1 MLIISIITKISFEIE
16 YCQKY
21 LNLTL
26 FPNILNHFNS
36 ELFLVGSIRSAT
48 DGIVM
53 YSVNKKENGNIPINA
68 FYAAAVSVMKREE
81 ATILMKI
88 KAQSTRTENDLFENI
103 KNQLCSESTEKN
115 EINGK
120 NASSV
125 NNDKNDSNDCNSN
138 GLGKNDH
145 RSGSEENQNNENSL
159 KLRTL
164 NFLHSTLSQQR
175 KSLIASLN
183 HKTFTSLSKEL
194 KTVKNDRKNDSN
206 TKVNVENNYEE
217 GDSTENG
224 FNILENNNSNRNS
237 NSNNSNEKNNRSNK
251 NKKDKKIS
259 TDSDKE
265 KDLGSDSR
273 SSKNV
278 LISCKYLLLVR
289 DTDAF
294 LFSSSIIIR
303 YSTDLF
309 S

>member
-1 MLIISIITKISFEIE
+1 
-16 YCQKY
+16 
-21 LNLTL
+21 L
-26 FPNILNHFNS
+26 FTNICNYFNFK
-36 ELFLVGSIRSAT
+36 LFLVGSIRSAT

-88 KAQSTRTENDLFENI
+88 KAQSTRTEDDLFENI
-103 KNQLCSESTEKN
+103 RNQLCGESIEKN
-115 EINGK
+115 ENNGK
-120 NASSV
+120 NACSV
-125 NNDKNDSNDCNSN
+125 NNDQNNSNDSNCD
-138 GLGKNDH
+138 GHGKNDH
-145 RSGSEENQNNENSL
+145 RSGSEENQINENSL

-164 NFLHSTLSQQR
+164 NFLHTTLSQQR

-194 KTVKNDRKNDSN
+194 KTVKNDRRNESN
-206 TKVNVENNYEE
+206 TKVNENNNEE
-217 GDSTENG
+217 GESTENG
-224 FNILENNNSNRNS
+224 FNILENNNNNSNS
-237 NSNNSNEKNNRSNK
+237 NSNNSNDKNYRGNK

-265 KDLGSDSR
+265 KDLGPDSR
-273 SSKNV
+273 SSKNI

-289 DTDAF
+289 YTGAF